1 LPEDLR
7 ERAAAYARDE
17 LFDSLLYRGM
27 AKREKGENRKVL
39 EEMARQEEWHYKFWS
54 KYSGP
59 VELSAAD
66 RLRLRLYLLASRILG
81 KVFTVKFL
89 ERHEEG
95 VIAEYREML
104 ERGLIPEEDREILK
118 RIIRDEEEH
127 EDALAGQIDEF
138 AVRHL
143 GSIALGMADA
153 IIELTGVHA
162 GFLGFTASTI
172 LTGIAGLIV
181 GVSAAMSMSAASY
194 LQAKQEHG
202 KEPLVSAAAT
212 GIAYILTVLAL
223 TAPFFTLPSLLEAF
237 AVSVVLA
244 LAILAFFSYYSSV
257 VFDRA
262 FLRDYLENAGL
273 ILVVVA
279 VSYYFGEFVHRVFG
293 NVPL

>member
-1 LPEDLR
+1 MPQGLA
-7 ERAAAYARDE
+7 ERARVYARDE
-17 LFDSLLYRGM
+17 LFDSLLYREM
-27 AKREKGENRKVL
+27 ARRSKGENRRIL
-39 EEMARQEEWHYKFWS
+39 EEMSKQEEWHYRFWS
-54 KYSGP
+54 KFSGE
-59 VELSAAD
+59 VGLTAWD
-66 RLRLRLYLLASRILG
+66 RVRLKLYLLASRLLG
-81 KVFTVKFL
+81 TVFTVKFL
-89 ERHEEG
+89 ERHEGE
-95 VIAEYREML
+95 VIREYRELL
-104 ERGLIPEEDREILK
+104 ESGALTGKDEELLK
-118 RIIRDEEEH
+118 RVIRDEEEH
-127 EDALAGQIDEF
+127 ENYFVSQIDEF

-212 GIAYILTVLAL
+212 GIAYILTVVAL
-223 TAPFFTLPSLLEAF
+223 TSPFFVLPDIVEAF
-237 AVSVVLA
+237 AASVALA

-257 VFDRA
+257 IFDRG
-262 FLRDYLENAGL
+262 FLKDYLENAGL

-279 VSYYFGEFVHRVFG
+279 VSYYFGEFVHRVFK
-293 NVPL
+293 NIPV